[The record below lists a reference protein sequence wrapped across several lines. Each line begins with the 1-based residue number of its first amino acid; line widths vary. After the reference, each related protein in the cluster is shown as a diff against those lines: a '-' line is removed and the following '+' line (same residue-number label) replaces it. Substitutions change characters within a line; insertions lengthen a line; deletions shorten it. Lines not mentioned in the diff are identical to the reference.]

1 MSQGTILAVDDT
13 PANLFLLSQMLVQYG
28 YKVRAASNGARALA
42 SIESRPP
49 DLILL
54 DIMMPEMSGYEVC
67 KRLKADERTRDIPV
81 IFISAL
87 DATADKIRAFM
98 VGGVD
103 YVTKPFQT
111 KEVLARV
118 QTHLSLRNLQ
128 KSLQQEIVKRD
139 KLIAELDAYAH
150 TVAHDLRNPLS
161 AVIGLSNVLRDKA
174 GEISDQARHDF
185 MTTIEQSGI
194 RMQNII
200 NELLLL
206 ASVREMKEIKVQALD
221 MARIVVEVRERLAYL
236 IEEHQADVIL
246 PRQESWPTAL
256 GYGPWVEEVW
266 ANYVSNAIKYGGKL
280 PRVELGFDR
289 VDNAPCPLIR

>member
-1 MSQGTILAVDDT
+1 M
-13 PANLFLLSQMLVQYG
+13 
-28 YKVRAASNGARALA
+28 
-42 SIESRPP
+42 
-49 DLILL
+49 
-54 DIMMPEMSGYEVC
+54 
-67 KRLKADERTRDIPV
+67 
-81 IFISAL
+81 
-87 DATADKIRAFM
+87 
-98 VGGVD
+98 
-103 YVTKPFQT
+103 
-111 KEVLARV
+111 
-118 QTHLSLRNLQ
+118 
-128 KSLQQEIVKRD
+128 
-139 KLIAELDAYAH
+139 
-150 TVAHDLRNPLS
+150 S

-174 GEISDQARHDF
+174 DEIPDQARYDF

-206 ASVREMKEIKVQALD
+206 ASVREMKEIKMQALN

-289 VDNAPCPLIR
+289 VDNALCPLIRFWVRDDGDGLSSEEQARLFTPFERLHRVRAQGYGLGLSIVQRIMEKLGGKVGVESQVGQGSVFFFILPGVKETN